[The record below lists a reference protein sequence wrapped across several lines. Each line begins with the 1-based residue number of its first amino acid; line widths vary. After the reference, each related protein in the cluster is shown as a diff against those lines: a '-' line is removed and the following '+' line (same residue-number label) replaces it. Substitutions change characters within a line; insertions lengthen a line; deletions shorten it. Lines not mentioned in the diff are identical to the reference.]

1 MSQVIKL
8 KTGKKT
14 PKLPKLEEPI
24 IQDTVQIPEQK
35 PMLGNFSRDGR
46 TIHGQNAL
54 DRLLNAYKDK
64 DISEKGMFNVADK
77 AIRDGYNVTYNT
89 GDNTIKVTDISG
101 NDITDDYMDGIK
113 AKTTDSLIKRTWDA
127 TFKNRADRFK
137 RSGQY
142 MLNVDMTDDT
152 KSTKVPKFKWE
163 RGNNDWWTTKKVGNK
178 DVYDD
183 TDVQNKD
190 RWNTVVNN
198 FTNIF
203 GSSKIDDIM
212 KAPAYDMSAWT
223 GHESD
228 LDKLRKLYNEVG
240 NTKEARDQYLNN
252 LKQRLISGNLTD
264 GDYNILSLMGFK
276 KPGTQNISTNSE
288 QETTSTEDKVPE
300 GWTGD
305 IDAAKNAGIT
315 IVHNDD
321 GTWGITGPDDYTKNT
336 WYNKGLKFLK
346 GTPFEDGFIIDGILR
361 SKEDVLANPDSYRDK
376 IGNFMSL
383 GNSRGWNDWYDRAN
397 ASGVRFAGDR
407 IWENKGNDYYGV
419 YTNYNIDTQYSPDL
433 WQYLKKNKISDTG
446 ISDVS
451 NLFDLTNNKGV
462 KIYSYLDPS
471 KRNYAGIYI
480 PQYVI
485 KDSNGYLRYSS
496 DNIDDIAKKLG
507 VQLSEYPQIAPNLV
521 INPYEDVRGI
531 KMALTKQFGKPNQ
544 MASLGRD
551 KNGIYYIYRGDQ
563 IDPIQLTGYGTS
575 RDQETMHKIMQYI
588 RGEVPWTWKD
598 LESLRI
604 TGTPFVPTDTASTIA
619 YKKNGGKIDWDKI
632 PKFLFGGA
640 MDQTA
645 SNKVESSKISESA
658 KDITKDH
665 KINGSDGGFT
675 KAEWNQLIA
684 AGLDLSG
691 VAASLF
697 GPAGNIAGAATGA
710 AGSIMRYKA
719 DKAQGDE
726 DGIKNAGLELAAN
739 LGLDLI
745 SAIPVAGV
753 IAKSAKATKALNG
766 IRKVAKPLL
775 TIATAAGMT
784 SMVSPLK
791 KLISGEELTSQ
802 DLVDLG
808 KGLSSGILF
817 GRSAAKSIKKG
828 VGARLLAQD
837 AKETALQSKTTVKVG
852 DKKITKTRQ
861 ELEDLINSTNGSKKE
876 MIEQIKSEAKSMGV
890 ELSDAGAKKAL
901 SDFGISWTGKTK
913 EGWSIKH
920 PFSRGKVIDRTGTL
934 PELSDGR
941 STLGYAWR
949 DMLGGFGNGK
959 VDATVASATPL
970 SVLRSVTPGFSGNS
984 SKNFY
989 LNELMYR
996 NPDLFNEVKFKEAQF
1011 PFGLRNY
1018 RYNRGVV
1025 STSEFLPENYYA
1037 NEANKAITSQ
1047 LGSYFRS
1054 VPRTFKINTKGSG
1067 RLIKIGNPKDID
1079 KAVIDMLH
1087 ERQQLMLPPSQSR
1100 LMLPPGPS
1108 RIWYGGPYGLNETPI
1123 TSSELLSDGKT
1134 IIFHKKGGS
1143 IPKYSGGGETGKAL
1157 TVDKNKVRDVL
1168 SNIAGDIASNKSW
1181 REEKASIGALAN
1193 RTFQAPILVSP
1204 RFSTAT
1210 ITQKYNAAIEP
1221 YKTIQFNSSDN
1232 RENLAGQLQSSY
1244 QQSQL
1249 QAQKGAEISDYIN
1262 KFNQIDAERIN
1273 KQNTFDSNIA
1283 NQKSDY
1289 YSQLN
1294 SQLMGRKSLK
1304 TQSDFGRWNEMYY
1317 QWRQEAK
1324 DKTNQLAQLNYQN
1337 KYNIEQQDY
1346 ADKIKASMYG
1356 YKDWKKAYDSDTSA
1370 NKLDFATWVRT
1381 NRASEYN
1388 DWLESDSVKKI
1399 RENLQN
1405 NLYKIGVQSL
1415 DTKEP
1420 IFKKGGK
1427 INDDNKFALES
1438 SKASKKAI
1446 RDASNH
1452 LNKLLQQLL
1461 K

>member
-14 PKLPKLEEPI
+14 PKLPKLEEPV
-24 IQDTVQIPEQK
+24 IQDTVQVPEQK
-35 PMLGNFSRDGR
+35 PVLGNFSRDGR

-54 DRLLNAYKDK
+54 DRLLNVYKDK

-152 KSTKVPKFKWE
+152 ESTKIPKFKWE
-163 RGNNDWWTTKKVGNK
+163 RGNNDWWTTKKVDNK

-190 RWNTVVNN
+190 RWNTVINN

-240 NTKEARDQYLNN
+240 NTKESRDQYLNN
-252 LKQRLISGNLTD
+252 LKQRLISGNLTE

-276 KPGTQNISTNSE
+276 KPETQNTNDNSV
-288 QETTSTEDKVPE
+288 QEPASTEYKVPE

-321 GTWGITGPDDYTKNT
+321 GTWSITGPDDYTKNT

-346 GTPFEDGFIIDGILR
+346 GTPFEDGFIINGVLR

-376 IGNFMSL
+376 IGNFMAL
-383 GNSRGWNDWYDRAN
+383 GNSKGWNDWYDRAN

-451 NLFDLTNNKGV
+451 NLFNLTNKKGV
-462 KIYSYLDPS
+462 KVYSYLDPS

-485 KDSNGYLRYSS
+485 KDSDGYLRYPS

-507 VQLSEYPQIAPNLV
+507 VQLSGYPQMASNLI
-521 INPYEDVRGI
+521 INPYEDVRGV
-531 KMALTKQFGKPNQ
+531 KMALAKQFGKPNQ

-604 TGTPFVPTDTASTIA
+604 TGTPFIPADTASTMA

-640 MDQTA
+640 MDQA
-645 SNKVESSKISESA
+645 SSNKVESNKISESA

-665 KINGSDGGFT
+665 KINGSDGGLT

-726 DGIKNAGLELAAN
+726 TGVKNAGWELAAN

-775 TIATAAGMT
+775 TIATAAGIT

-808 KGLSSGILF
+808 KGLSSGVLF
-817 GRSAAKSIKKG
+817 GKSATKSIKKG

-861 ELEDLINSTNGSKKE
+861 ELEDLIDSTNGSRKE

-959 VDATVASATPL
+959 VDATIASTTPL
-970 SVLRSVTPGFSGNS
+970 STLRSVTPGFNGNS

-996 NPDLFNEVKFKEAQF
+996 NPSLFNGVKFKEAQF

-1025 STSEFLPENYYA
+1025 YTPEFLPKDYYE
-1037 NEANKAITSQ
+1037 NEARKAIVSNIGKAFPSIRPVKISSLLPEKQ
-1047 LGSYFRS
+1047 LTILDRSFPNSYFAVR
-1054 VPRTFKINTKGSG
+1054 PLNTSTS
-1067 RLIKIGNPKDID
+1067 DID
-1079 KAVIDMLH
+1079 EFLNSIH
-1087 ERQQLMLPPSQSR
+1087 
-1100 LMLPPGPS
+1100 
-1108 RIWYGGPYGLNETPI
+1108 GL
-1123 TSSELLSDGKT
+1123 K
-1134 IIFHKKGGS
+1134 HGGS
-1143 IPKYSGGGETGKAL
+1143 IPKYNSGGEWGKGL

-1204 RFSTAT
+1204 RFSTAA
-1210 ITQKYNAAIEP
+1210 INQKYDAAIEP

-1262 KFNQIDAERIN
+1262 KFNQADAERIN
-1273 KQNTFDSNIA
+1273 KQRTFDSNIA

-1399 RENLQN
+1399 RESLQN